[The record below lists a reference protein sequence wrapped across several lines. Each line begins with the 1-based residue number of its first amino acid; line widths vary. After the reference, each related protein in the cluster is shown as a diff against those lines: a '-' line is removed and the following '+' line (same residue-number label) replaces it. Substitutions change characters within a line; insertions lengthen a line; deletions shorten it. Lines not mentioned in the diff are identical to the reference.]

1 MEPLTFRCVFM
12 WMLSLIICVEV
23 VQLKE
28 RAPLVEVIATLE
40 IGSFQQSHTLL
51 GILTMVNVK
60 LQVEESRAIMILI
73 K

>member
-23 VQLKE
+23 VQLQE

-40 IGSFQQSHTLL
+40 QGVSSSPILCL
-51 GILTMVNVK
+51 GF
-60 LQVEESRAIMILI
+60 
-73 K
+73 

>member
-23 VQLKE
+23 VQLQE
-28 RAPLVEVIATLE
+28 RAPLVEVIAPLE